1 MSTWMMRGFSLV
13 LGCLLAVS
21 GVVFRSFWLSEWGVP
36 SFIFLAWLL
45 GLGLGWGAK
54 NKPYSIRVG
63 FICAS
68 GIALV
73 LLATVYVHRYF
84 GIALLLALVYL
95 GAKTKFFE
103 RQWGAAP
110 PGQTDNRQQ

>member
-1 MSTWMMRGFSLV
+1 MIRVCSLV
-13 LGCLLAVS
+13 VGCLLAVS
-21 GVVFRSFWLSEWGVP
+21 GVLFRSFWLSEWGVP

-45 GLGLGWGAK
+45 ALGLGWGGK
-54 NKPYSIRVG
+54 DKPYSIRFG

-110 PGQTDNRQQ
+110 TGRTGNQQQ